1 MPSTNCHVNA
11 DNVFSF
17 LIDDRVDGDRCL
29 TCLPIANDKVAARD
43 RRHHRIDCFE
53 TGLQRFFTVDDP
65 PPRSDSLN

>member
-1 MPSTNCHVNA
+1 
-11 DNVFSF
+11 
-17 LIDDRVDGDRCL
+17 
-29 TCLPIANDKVAARD
+29 LPIANDKVAARD